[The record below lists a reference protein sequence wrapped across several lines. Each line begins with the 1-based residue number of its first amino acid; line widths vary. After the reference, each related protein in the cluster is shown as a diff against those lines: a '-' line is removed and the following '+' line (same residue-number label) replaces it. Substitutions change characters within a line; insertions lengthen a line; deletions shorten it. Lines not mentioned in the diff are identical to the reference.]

1 MSGGNWKDGEVTVS
15 CDQHG
20 TMTYDERLQWWA
32 CSGWAGEGCLTGMI
46 VTAEQARRLKAPSGT
61 TITIRKA
68 G

>member
-1 MSGGNWKDGEVTVS
+1 MSAANWKDGEVTVS

-20 TMTYDERLQWWA
+20 PMTWDERLEWWT

-46 VTAEQARRLKAPSGT
+46 VTALQVQRLSAPAGT
-61 TITIRKA
+61 SIVVRKA

>member
-1 MSGGNWKDGEVTVS
+1 MNAGRWQDGEVTVS

-20 TMTYDERLQWWA
+20 PMTWDERLQWWT

-46 VTAEQARRLKAPSGT
+46 VTAAQARNWNAPPGT
-61 TITIRKA
+61 SITIRKA